1 MVRMMGTFDEWQAKN
16 NASFVS
22 IIDYINEVALS
33 NDSTIKP
40 TISYL
45 LNNNCLNGDLY
56 IHEGYTLQKVTQT
69 GFIELETPND
79 VLIAIYNKLNTPF
92 NDNLRAIANNFYDP
106 TFAPFKGYYLKRLEL
121 PAIESVASSEPQ
133 TGKIKANNEPI
144 ELSEHQLLMKDYPSF
159 TPHELACFL
168 SDKDPYYINNNNF
181 TDFNLSERLVYK
193 ALSNGYLSKNDDD
206 EIKAKQAKE
215 YLYSIGKIYKGF
227 NDNLRPVT
235 ADKIGHATITQTMPT
250 DSQLSQQVAD
260 LKAQL
265 AKADD
270 TIKRQAKEIAD
281 LKAQLEQQANQPCET
296 VLDDEMET
304 KSLNAVSR
312 LVYVLLDMAEYDLS
326 THSGNGNT
334 SIIAR
339 SEKLLQKPLSK
350 KFVSDWIKNAQ
361 TARIEYGKK

>member
-1 MVRMMGTFDEWQAKN
+1 MGTFDEWQAKN

-56 IHEGYTLQKVTQT
+56 IHEGYTLQKVTPT

-265 AKADD
+265 
-270 TIKRQAKEIAD
+270 
-281 LKAQLEQQANQPCET
+281 EQQANLPSDRA
-296 VLDDEMET
+296 LDDDI
-304 KSLNAVSR
+304 LN
-312 LVYVLLDMAEYDLS
+312 YDE
-326 THSGNGNT
+326 
-334 SIIAR
+334 IKAIQA
-339 SEKLLQKPLSK
+339 
-350 KFVSDWIKNAQ
+350 IKNEFWLDYDPKNKPVLKLVVTEWITQNYPSINPSMASWLDKIVRQ
-361 TARIEYGKK
+361 KYVK